1 MREGATMADIASLSE
16 KPKADG
22 PKYEQAKREG
32 PPRPGIA

>member
-1 MREGATMADIASLSE
+1 MREGATMAEICE

-22 PKYEQAKREG
+22 PKYEQAKAKREG